1 MKITQ
6 IVALFALAYGTMN
19 PAIAQTAD
27 PHHPQG
33 NAPSAGSAPPA
44 SRPSTT
50 GTPGPMDAMPAECR
64 TMMQAMPQNCMGM
77 MMKMMGGGMQHG
89 AAMPTQSM
97 SGAMRGNAEAMER
110 MNGPMMEAMREA
122 DPDIA
127 FMKGMIPHHQ
137 AAIDMARV
145 VLEFGKDPQTRK
157 LAEDVIR
164 EQTRE
169 IDEMKAW
176 LAAKSK

>member
-1 MKITQ
+1 MRNVQFATFI
-6 IVALFALAYGTMN
+6 ALAYGTMGL
-19 PAIAQTAD
+19 AVAQSAD
-27 PHHPQG
+27 PHHPPS
-33 NAPSAGSAPPA
+33 NAPSAGASPP
-44 SRPSTT
+44 SST
-50 GTPGPMDAMPAECR
+50 GAPGPMDAMPAECR
-64 TMMQAMPQNCMGM
+64 TMMQAMPQSCMGM

-89 AAMPTQSM
+89 AAMPTQGM

-110 MNGPMMEAMREA
+110 MNGPMMDAMRET

-169 IDEMKAW
+169 IGDMKAW
-176 LAAKSK
+176 LSAKGK